1 MKVAAVQAA
10 PIFLDAGATT
20 DKALDLLRKAA
31 NEGAGILV
39 ESAVS
44 L

>member
-1 MKVAAVQAA
+1 MKVAALQAA

-20 DKALDLLRKAA
+20 DKSLDLLRKAA
-31 NEGAGILV
+31 GEGVRIMV